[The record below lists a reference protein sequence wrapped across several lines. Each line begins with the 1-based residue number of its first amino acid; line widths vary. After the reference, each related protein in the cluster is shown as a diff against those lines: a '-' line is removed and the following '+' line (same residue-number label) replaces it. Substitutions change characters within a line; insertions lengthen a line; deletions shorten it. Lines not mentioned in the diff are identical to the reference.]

1 MLRYLLI
8 LVCLACTA
16 NVIAQKTKEPATK
29 TTEKQAAEIDYK
41 ELGSPMPRLKVLL
54 YRDTSTRKD
63 TTTKETAA
71 KSKKSPD
78 IVVSVNGTQAN
89 VSAAARSKKR
99 RKKPAKEDT
108 ADSTNSAQ
116 GKYLTNDDVNNKA
129 NLFVMMFN
137 PTCSHCED
145 MAALMRNNSTLF
157 KKTKLVLMANPG
169 MKQYLPDFVN
179 RQHLNEYPVFNIGI
193 DSSDFINK
201 IYLFQM
207 LPQINIYDRNRK
219 LLKIYNGEVPI
230 DSLKQYIE

>member
-8 LVCLACTA
+8 LVCLAGTT
-16 NVIAQKTKEPATK
+16 NVIAQKPKEPATK

-41 ELGSPMPRLKVLL
+41 ELGSPMPRLKVML
-54 YRDTSTRKD
+54 YKDTAKKNGDAESTRKKK
-63 TTTKETAA
+63 KEEE
-71 KSKKSPD
+71 K
-78 IVVSVNGTQAN
+78 V
-89 VSAAARSKKR
+89 
-99 RKKPAKEDT
+99 
-108 ADSTNSAQ
+108 
-116 GKYLTNDDVNNKA
+116 YLTNDDVDNRA

-145 MAALMRNNSTLF
+145 MAALMRNNSSLF
-157 KKTKLVLMANPG
+157 KKTNLVLMANPG

-207 LPQINIYDRNRK
+207 LPQINIYDHNRK